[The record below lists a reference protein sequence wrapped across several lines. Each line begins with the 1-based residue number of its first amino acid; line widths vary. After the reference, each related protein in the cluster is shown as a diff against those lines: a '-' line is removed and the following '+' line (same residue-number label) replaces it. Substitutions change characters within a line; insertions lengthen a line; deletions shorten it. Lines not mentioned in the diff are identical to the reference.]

1 MKGRDQLPN
10 TYLKIRFYVRQ
21 IKTADVQI
29 FFNGK
34 ILDKFIRAELLSF
47 LVPLLSYTWT
57 LTSYWTTQLRLGGQ
71 DGSLTTKHETKI
83 HTFVKLQQTVSWA
96 FNKIL
101 QRKEIHGLYN
111 NLKAFGYCGY
121 SGMTALF

>member
-57 LTSYWTTQLRLGGQ
+57 LTSYWTTQLRLGVQ

>member
-1 MKGRDQLPN
+1 M
-10 TYLKIRFYVRQ
+10 
-21 IKTADVQI
+21 
-29 FFNGK
+29 
-34 ILDKFIRAELLSF
+34 
-47 LVPLLSYTWT
+47 PLLSYTWT